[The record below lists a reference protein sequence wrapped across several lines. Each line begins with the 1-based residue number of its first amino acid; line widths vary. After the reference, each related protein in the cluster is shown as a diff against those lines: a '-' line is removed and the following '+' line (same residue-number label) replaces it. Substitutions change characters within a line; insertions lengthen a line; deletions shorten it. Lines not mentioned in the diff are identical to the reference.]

1 MSRRFRTLAV
11 LPIALLLTGC
21 VVAIGNDDD
30 WDDHD
35 GWSKRQR
42 ENREAIADL
51 ELGLRRDV
59 VMERLG
65 TPDFSESFL
74 RDGEEFVVLFYRTH
88 RRHGDG
94 ETSRDETTPLVFV
107 NDDLV
112 GWGESAIDKATVN

>member
-1 MSRRFRTLAV
+1 MPRRFRWLTVLPLAV
-11 LPIALLLTGC
+11 LLSGC
-21 VVAIGNDDD
+21 VVAIGNGDDDD
-30 WDDHD
+30 WDD

-51 ELGLRRDV
+51 ELGLRRDTV
-59 VMERLG
+59 IDRLG

-74 RDGEEFVVLFYRTH
+74 REGREFVVLFYRTH

-112 GWGESAIDKATVN
+112 GWGESAIAHATAN

>member
-1 MSRRFRTLAV
+1 MPRFIRTFAIVPLA
-11 LPIALLLTGC
+11 LILSGC

-30 WDDHD
+30 WDES
-35 GWSKRQR
+35 WSKRQR

-51 ELGLRRDV
+51 ELGLRRDTV
-59 VMERLG
+59 IQRLG

-74 RDGEEFVVLFYRTH
+74 RDGQEFVVLFYRTH

-112 GWGESAIDKATVN
+112 GWGESAIDKATAN

>member
-1 MSRRFRTLAV
+1 MPPFLRTLAILPFV
-11 LPIALLLTGC
+11 LIVSGC
-21 VVAIGNDDD
+21 VVAIGSDEDD
-30 WDDHD
+30 WDD
-35 GWSKRQR
+35 GWSRRQR

-51 ELGLRRDV
+51 ELGLRRETV
-59 VMERLG
+59 IERLG

-74 RDGEEFVVLFYRTH
+74 RDGREFVVLFYRTH

-112 GWGESAIDKATVN
+112 GWGESAIDHATAD

>member
-1 MSRRFRTLAV
+1 MFRRFRTLAV
-11 LPIALLLTGC
+11 LPLALILSGC

-30 WDDHD
+30 WDES
-35 GWSKRQR
+35 WSERQR

-51 ELGLRRDV
+51 ELGLRRATV
-59 VMERLG
+59 VERLG

-74 RDGEEFVVLFYRTH
+74 RDGQEFVVLFYRTH

-107 NDDLV
+107 DGDLV
-112 GWGESAIDKATVN
+112 GWGDSAVDNATAD